1 MKWTLFISLNR
12 EDWDSMK
19 TVERFFTKSNT
30 IIHHDQ

>member
-12 EDWDSMK
+12 EDRDSMK
-19 TVERFFTKSNT
+19 TIEIIFTKSNT